1 MKKSSNEID
10 MLHGPL
16 LMKIIVFALPL
27 AASSIM
33 QQLFNSVDVAIV
45 GHFVNS
51 QALAAVGSNAP
62 VISLLINLFMGVS
75 MGANVIISNHIGQ
88 KDGRGI
94 QDAVGTVAI
103 VAVVSGLALMVVGVA
118 VAHPL
123 LTLIGTPP
131 DVLPMAVDYLRTF
144 FLGMPFFMVFDFGA
158 AILRSKGD
166 TRRPLYILFIAGI
179 VNTVLNLVF
188 VLVFNAGV
196 VGVAI
201 ATDIANAVSAIM
213 IVWLLMREEE
223 PYTLHLKQMRL
234 KWGELKRMLQIG
246 IPAGVQGMVFS
257 VSNVLLQSAI
267 NGHGADAIAG
277 SAAALNFEHY
287 CYFIMVAF
295 NGAAIS
301 FIAQN
306 YGAGNM
312 QRVKR
317 TYIICMTMSVV
328 LSGAFNTLFVWQ
340 HDAFLHLFSADD
352 AVCAYGA
359 RRMQIV
365 LAVQFLACSYEISAA
380 AMRGLGRSVLPTI
393 LMLFGTCVLR
403 IVWVYAVCPVWT
415 SFDTI
420 MMVYPISWVL
430 TGIMVCTAFAMTMN
444 KIMRKK
450 QQQTPVA
457 AAHATITE

>member
-94 QDAVGTVAI
+94 QDAIGTVAVMA
-103 VAVVSGLALMVVGVA
+103 VASGLALMLIGLSVA
-118 VAHPL
+118 RPL

-131 DVLPMAVDYLRTF
+131 DVLPMAVAYLRTF

-179 VNTVLNLVF
+179 VNTMLNLVF
-188 VLVFNAGV
+188 VLVFHAGV

-213 IVWLLMREEE
+213 IVWLLMKEKE
-223 PYTLHLKQMRL
+223 PYTLHLKQMRM

-267 NGHGADAIAG
+267 NCHGADAIAG
-277 SAAALNFEHY
+277 SAAALNFEYY

-301 FIAQN
+301 FTAQN

-317 TYIICMTMSVV
+317 TYIICMALSVV
-328 LSGAFNTLFVWQ
+328 LSGAFNLFFVWQ

-380 AMRGLGRSVLPTI
+380 AMRGLGRSVLPTL

-403 IVWVYAVCPVWT
+403 IVWVYAVCPVWK

-430 TGIMVCTAFAMTMN
+430 TGVMVCTAFAMTMN
-444 KIMRKK
+444 KIMREKRR
-450 QQQTPVA
+450 QASAT

>member
-94 QDAVGTVAI
+94 QDAIGTVAV
-103 VAVVSGLALMVVGVA
+103 VAVASGLALMLIGLSVA
-118 VAHPL
+118 RPL

-131 DVLPMAVDYLRTF
+131 DVLPMAVAYLRTF

-179 VNTVLNLVF
+179 VNTMLNLVF
-188 VLVFNAGV
+188 VLVFHAGV

-213 IVWLLMREEE
+213 IVWLLMKEKE
-223 PYTLHLKQMRL
+223 PYTLHLKQMRM

-267 NGHGADAIAG
+267 NSHGADAIAG
-277 SAAALNFEHY
+277 SAAALNFEYY

-301 FIAQN
+301 FTAQN

-317 TYIICMTMSVV
+317 TYIICMALSVV
-328 LSGAFNTLFVWQ
+328 LSGAFNLFFVWQ
-340 HDAFLHLFSADD
+340 HDAFLHLFSTDD

-403 IVWVYAVCPVWT
+403 IVWVYAVCPVGK

-444 KIMRKK
+444 KITREKRR
-450 QQQTPVA
+450 QASAT

>member
-1 MKKSSNEID
+1 

-16 LMKIIVFALPL
+16 LIKIIVFALPL

-51 QALAAVGSNAP
+51 KALAAVGSTAP
-62 VISLLINLFMGVS
+62 VISLLINLFMGLS
-75 MGANVIISNHIGQ
+75 MGANVIIANHIGQ
-88 KDGRGI
+88 HDERGI
-94 QDAVGTVAI
+94 KDAIGTAMV
-103 VAVVSGLALMVVGVA
+103 VAVASGLALMVVGVVLA
-118 VAHPL
+118 RPI
-123 LTLIGTPP
+123 LTLIGTPA
-131 DVLPMAVDYLRTF
+131 DVLPMAVDYLGTF
-144 FLGMPFFMVFDFGA
+144 FLGIPFFMVFDFGA

-188 VLVFNAGV
+188 VLVFHAGIL
-196 VGVAI
+196 GVAI
-201 ATDIANAVSAIM
+201 ATDIANAASAAM
-213 IVWLLMREEE
+213 IVWLLTKEND
-223 PYTLHLKQMRL
+223 PFTLRL
-234 KWGELKRMLQIG
+234 RQIRLRWGELKRMMQIG
-246 IPAGVQGMVFS
+246 IPAGVQGLVFS
-257 VSNVLLQSAI
+257 FSNVLLQSTI
-267 NGHGADAIAG
+267 NSHGADAIAG

-301 FIAQN
+301 FISQN
-306 YGAGNM
+306 YGAGNL

-317 TYIICMTMSVV
+317 TYIICMSLCGV
-328 LSGAFNTLFVWQ
+328 LTAAFNSLFVWQ
-340 HDAFLHLFSADD
+340 HDAFLHLFSTDE

-359 RRMQIV
+359 RRMETV

-380 AMRGLGRSVLPTI
+380 AMRGLGRSVLPTL

-403 IVWVYAVCPVWT
+403 IVWVYAVCPVWK

-420 MMVYPISWVL
+420 MLVYPISWVI
-430 TGIMVCTAFAMTMN
+430 TGIMVCAAFAVTMKKTVN
-444 KIMRKK
+444 KFS
-450 QQQTPVA
+450 
-457 AAHATITE
+457 